1 MSLMGNGV
9 RMVSGT
15 TERDTTKSKAIDRV
29 YGLISRSDLRTVP
42 PPSGDARDSAELV
55 RARASSRRRREAT
68 TAQPIHATAGAK
80 IRRNRR
86 WKTEK
91 NERPKSQSCGKRGTS
106 SWWFAT
112 R

>member
-9 RMVSGT
+9 RIVSGT
-15 TERDTTKSKAIDRV
+15 TESDTTKSKAIDRE

-80 IRRNRR
+80 IRRNRS
-86 WKTEK
+86 WESEK
-91 NERPKSQSCGKRGTS
+91 RSEERRVGKEC
-106 SWWFAT
+106 
-112 R
+112 